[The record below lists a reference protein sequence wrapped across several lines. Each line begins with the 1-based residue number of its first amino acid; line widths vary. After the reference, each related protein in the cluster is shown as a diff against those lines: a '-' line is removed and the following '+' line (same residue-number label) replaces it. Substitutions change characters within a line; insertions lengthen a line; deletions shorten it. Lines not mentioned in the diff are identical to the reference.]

1 MLHEA
6 NLRCDGMASK
16 QNFRLCD
23 TGCLRQILEKGS
35 YCGEIC
41 VRVAASRQGL
51 IWMFKSKRWLTHDC
65 NWAMF
70 RNVVM
75 VKYLP
80 LEC

>member
-6 NLRCDGMASK
+6 NLRCDGMVSK

-51 IWMFKSKRWLTHDC
+51 I
-65 NWAMF
+65 
-70 RNVVM
+70 
-75 VKYLP
+75 
-80 LEC
+80 